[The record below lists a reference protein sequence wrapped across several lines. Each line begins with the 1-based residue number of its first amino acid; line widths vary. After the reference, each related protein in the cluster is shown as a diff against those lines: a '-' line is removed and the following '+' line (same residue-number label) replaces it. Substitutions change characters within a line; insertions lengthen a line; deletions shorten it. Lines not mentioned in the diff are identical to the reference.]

1 MKRWAAG
8 FALVVAVLGARAA
21 HAQAVQNVVL
31 RNSFNPTGAGARGL
45 GMGGAFI
52 AVADDGTAA
61 SFNPAGLAQLRRTE
75 FAVVGFT
82 DLLKSD
88 LTVPKGTESVTTH
101 NEARHQRPDFAGLA
115 LPFEVGGRN
124 LTLQLSYQRAV
135 DLFGRGVATVQD
147 TVPLS
152 QIDPTLRG
160 SGDIIADISPDQSGA
175 FHTISLVAGYQLTS
189 RLSLGT
195 AINYWF
201 SQWTAKGTN
210 SFRLRVRPVGGG
222 RAVEVPLLSDQ
233 FHQDQSMRGVNF
245 NTGILLKYPRVSVGA
260 VVRLPF
266 TGDYS
271 LVEKDTQTA
280 FDSGKAQPAQALDF
294 DVKTRLHW
302 PRSAGAGVAL
312 RPLRGLTLTGDYS
325 HSAWSR
331 ASLEDVPAGALLTAQ
346 SFNAQGDPQDSFT
359 NRNFFD
365 LLPASETA
373 TVDTSQWRAGS
384 EYLVTSLPK
393 VVIPLRVG
401 IFRDQS
407 PISDLGR
414 SEGRR
419 ITGWTAGTG
428 INFPHVVL
436 DVAFERRESAGT
448 VSLRLKAGQ
457 PVPSDAATETVR
469 EERVVASLIYRFSD
483 DDPIKRALHYVF
495 VGPKEKENP

>member
-8 FALVVAVLGARAA
+8 VAAVAVLFGARSA

-31 RNSFNPTGAGARGL
+31 RNSFNPIGAGARGL

-82 DLLKSD
+82 DLLTSD
-88 LTVPKGTESVTTH
+88 QTVPKGTETVTTS
-101 NEARHQRPDFAGLA
+101 NQARHQRPDFAGLA

-135 DLFGRGVATVQD
+135 DLFGRGQATVQD
-147 TVPLS
+147 TVSLS
-152 QIDPTLRG
+152 QLDPTLRG
-160 SGDIIADISPDQSGA
+160 TGDIIADISPDQSGA
-175 FHTISLVAGYQLTS
+175 FHTLSLVSGYQLTS
-189 RLSLGT
+189 RLAVG
-195 AINYWF
+195 AAVNYWF
-201 SQWTAKGTN
+201 SHWTAQGTN
-210 SFRLRVRPVGGG
+210 SFRLRVRPPGGG
-222 RAVEVPLLSDQ
+222 RVVETPLLNDQ

-245 NTGILLKYPRVSVGA
+245 NTGILLRYPRVSVGA

-266 TGDYS
+266 TGDYA
-271 LVEKDTQTA
+271 LVEKDSQTA
-280 FDSGKAQPAQALDF
+280 FASGKAQPARALDF
-294 DVKTRLHW
+294 DVKTRLRW
-302 PRSAGAGVAL
+302 PRSAGAGLAL
-312 RPLRGLTLTGDYS
+312 RPVRGLTLTADYS

-346 SFNAQGDPQDSFT
+346 QFDAQGDPQDSFT

-373 TVDTSQWRAGS
+373 TVDTSQWRAGG
-384 EYLVTSLPK
+384 EYLVTSVAK
-393 VVIPLRVG
+393 VVIPLRGGV
-401 IFRDQS
+401 FWDRS

-436 DVAFERRESAGT
+436 DLAFERRESAGT
-448 VSLRLKAGQ
+448 ISLRLKAGQ
-457 PVPSDAATETVR
+457 PLTSDAATETVR

-483 DDPIKRALHYVF
+483 DDPIKRALRYVF